1 MDATMFKELGLSGEA
16 IFVLLCLMFLLQIT
30 KLIMDYVSKVKGEGG
45 ATHDDILKL
54 CYTILEKLEHK

>member
-1 MDATMFKELGLSGEA
+1 MEAGMLKDLGLSGEA

-30 KLIMDYVSKVKGEGG
+30 KLIMDYLSKMKKEGG

>member
-30 KLIMDYVSKVKGEGG
+30 KLIMDYVRSVKKDGE
-45 ATHDDILKL
+45 ASHNDILEK
-54 CYTILEKLEHK
+54 CDAILEKLNHK